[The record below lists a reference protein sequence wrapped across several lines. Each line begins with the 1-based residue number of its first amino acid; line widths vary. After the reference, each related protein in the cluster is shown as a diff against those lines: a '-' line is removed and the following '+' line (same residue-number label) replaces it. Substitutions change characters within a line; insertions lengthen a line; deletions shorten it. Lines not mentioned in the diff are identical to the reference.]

1 MSIVRQILQVVYTV
15 HSEQHYA
22 LMFLSLRFFQ
32 FFLLFNDAW
41 SENGH
46 SASNATVILTSSYL
60 LRQLLLHIIITFTIT
75 FSHLV
80 LLLIFYTFLHRFVSL
95 REERTCF

>member
-1 MSIVRQILQVVYTV
+1 MSIVWQILQVVHTV
-15 HSEQHYA
+15 HSEQHYV

-32 FFLLFNDAW
+32 FFVLFNDAW

-60 LRQLLLHIIITFTIT
+60 WKRGSPEVTRTRHR
-75 FSHLV
+75 LV
-80 LLLIFYTFLHRFVSL
+80 VTVNDFY
-95 REERTCF
+95 